1 MNTWFERFTAALEAD
16 PAPPL
21 DREEARLLLD
31 LAGAAARGAGARQFA
46 PLATYLAGR
55 VAADG
60 AYADRLQVIRAA
72 IEAAAAAGP
81 AEEPL
86 GID

>member
-1 MNTWFERFTAALEAD
+1 MNPWFDRFTAALGRD
-16 PAPPL
+16 PAPLL
-21 DREEARLLLD
+21 DREEALLLLE

-55 VAADG
+55 AAADG
-60 AYADRLQVIRAA
+60 AYADRLQLIRAA
-72 IEAAAAAGP
+72 IDAAGAAGP

-86 GID
+86 GIE

>member
-1 MNTWFERFTAALEAD
+1 MNPWFARFTAALGAD
-16 PAPPL
+16 PPPLL

-60 AYADRLQVIRAA
+60 AYPDRLQVIRAA
-72 IEAAAAAGP
+72 IESASAAGP
-81 AEEPL
+81 AEEAL